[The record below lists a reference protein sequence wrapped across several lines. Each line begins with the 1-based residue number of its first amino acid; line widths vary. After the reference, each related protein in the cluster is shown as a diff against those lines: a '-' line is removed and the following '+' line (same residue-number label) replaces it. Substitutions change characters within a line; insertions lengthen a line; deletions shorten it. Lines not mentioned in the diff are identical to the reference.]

1 MQYFPVQVPPAWMQ
15 HCAGVEHLHAAT
27 LPFITLEQSD
37 GNSVEHARYEYEPV
51 PGDSVKVGMAPAGA
65 VSTFW

>member
-1 MQYFPVQVPPAWMQ
+1 
-15 HCAGVEHLHAAT
+15 VEHLHAAT